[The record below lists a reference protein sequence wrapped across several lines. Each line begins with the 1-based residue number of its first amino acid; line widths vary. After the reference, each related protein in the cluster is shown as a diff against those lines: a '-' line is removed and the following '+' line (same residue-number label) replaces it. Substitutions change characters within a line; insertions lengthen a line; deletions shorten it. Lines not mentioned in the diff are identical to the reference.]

1 MQNKSVEPHKSSI
14 GGLDANLMALL
25 IILITAVFAF
35 IPGLRYIC
43 WVLPLVMYFI
53 ETQSE
58 FVRFQ
63 SLQTL
68 VLYAINAAVL
78 FVVDVI
84 VRGVLFM
91 SFYNPF
97 AVLGVSGLFGL
108 IELAV
113 GITVLV
119 FAILAMV
126 NVYKYVDYRVPFIG
140 PIVSKAEDIF
150 KRN

>member
-14 GGLDANLMALL
+14 GGLDANIMALL
-25 IILITAVFAF
+25 VILITAVIAF
-35 IPGLRYIC
+35 MPGLRYIC

-63 SLQTL
+63 SLQAL

-78 FVVDVI
+78 FIVDVI
-84 VRGVLFM
+84 VKGALFV

-97 AVLGVSGLFGL
+97 AFMGAGLFGL
-108 IELAV
+108 IEFAV
-113 GITVLV
+113 GICVLV

-126 NVYKYVDYRVPFIG
+126 NVYKYIDYRIPFIG
-140 PIVSKAEDIF
+140 PIVSKAASF
-150 KRN
+150 FNKN